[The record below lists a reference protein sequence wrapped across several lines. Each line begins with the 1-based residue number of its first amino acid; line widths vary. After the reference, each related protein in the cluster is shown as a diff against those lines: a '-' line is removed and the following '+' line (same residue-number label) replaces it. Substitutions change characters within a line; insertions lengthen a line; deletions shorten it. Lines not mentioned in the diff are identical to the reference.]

1 VQIVPS
7 KSEVEPLIQVADLL
21 TAMAAFSRT
30 HIETYRRWKERES
43 GRENLLEK
51 EEQPLTVGERE
62 KCAVLSGFRDRASPH
77 PHIAVQPKTDP
88 PRKAEICCQLLGARL
103 GIVVTKGQHSNVF
116 CDVVSLASSRVHN
129 LRQLVFRADLILRQE
144 DSLWRSLTSPRGLIV
159 VVFLAAL
166 INTKPSL
173 QPCRVSQA
181 QEAT

>member
-1 VQIVPS
+1 LTHRLCFEKDFRAVQIVPS

-77 PHIAVQPKTDP
+77 PHIAVQPKQTHRGR
-88 PRKAEICCQLLGARL
+88 RKFVASFSVPALESWLLKANTAMSFVMLFRL
-103 GIVVTKGQHSNVF
+103 
-116 CDVVSLASSRVHN
+116 
-129 LRQLVFRADLILRQE
+129 RAPAYTI
-144 DSLWRSLTSPRGLIV
+144 
-159 VVFLAAL
+159 
-166 INTKPSL
+166 
-173 QPCRVSQA
+173 
-181 QEAT
+181 